1 MSGFMQWF
9 REGRDDLLQAL
20 VALPDSI
27 RPTAHPGSFSHPT
40 QMEVNIENKTYE
52 HFLESRQPT
61 VSPPE
66 LQHEPEMER

>member
-1 MSGFMQWF
+1 MSGFLQWF

-52 HFLESRQPT
+52 QFLESRQPT
-61 VSPPE
+61 VASP
-66 LQHEPEMER
+66 EPERQAEMEL